1 MRSIIAVLFA
11 ALMLSLAAEGASAQN
26 TNPGSGDAFVNDKDV
41 NGGAPGCPFED
52 EVS

>member
-1 MRSIIAVLFA
+1 MRVSIA
-11 ALMLSLAAEGASAQN
+11 ALVAFVLAFAVVPVNADEGA
-26 TNPGSGDAFVNDKDV
+26 DAFVNQTEI